1 MTRYPREE
9 IFAALFAQAQ
19 LASTATTPFAVLS
32 RRYVPFS
39 ERTDLEDAELYQVEL
54 NQTGKQ
60 TGHFGLTK
68 WDMKALWVCYFPV
81 DTDDLKTLTSPTL
94 NNYLDA
100 LEAAMQPVTGA
111 GPKQT
116 LGGLVNNAFIDGDV
130 IIDEGL
136 NSGPPAL
143 ISIPI
148 TINVGM

>member
-1 MTRYPREE
+1 
-9 IFAALFAQAQ
+9 
-19 LASTATTPFAVLS
+19 
-32 RRYVPFS
+32 
-39 ERTDLEDAELYQVEL
+39 
-54 NQTGKQ
+54 
-60 TGHFGLTK
+60 
-68 WDMKALWVCYFPV
+68 
-81 DTDDLKTLTSPTL
+81 L

-100 LEAAMQPVTGA
+100 LEAALQPVTGA

>member
-9 IFAALFAQAQ
+9 IFAALFAQAK
-19 LASTATTPFAVLS
+19 LASTSTTPFAVLS

-39 ERTDLEDAELYQVEL
+39 ERANLEAAELYQVEL
-54 NQTGKQ
+54 NQSGKQ

-81 DTDDLKTLTSPTL
+81 NTDDLKTPTSPTL

-100 LEAAMQPVTGA
+100 LEAALQTQPA
-111 GPKQT
+111 GGKMT
-116 LGGLVNNAFIDGDV
+116 LGALVNNAYIDGDV

-148 TINVGM
+148 TINVGI